1 MTQALIG
8 TMAHIVVSLDFSFSV
23 WKKRDLDQVV
33 FKDPSSYGFVNEKS
47 VSKIRM

>member
-1 MTQALIG
+1 MTQPLIS
-8 TMAHIVVSLDFSFSV
+8 TMAHIVLSLDFSFSF
-23 WKKRDLDQVV
+23 WKNRDLDQAV